1 MSKKYIDADAIQD
14 RAFQLNFDFRITE
27 RELAIVNRLLLE
39 APTADV
45 VEVKHGKWI
54 EKWSGHFKTDVPRCS
69 LCFNASPFK
78 YNYCPTCG
86 ADMGRKE
93 DAEEIR

>member
-1 MSKKYIDADAIQD
+1 MAKRYYDYETLCDGMHDVVLKNGALHRCIDAGMI
-14 RAFQLNFDFRITE
+14 L
-27 RELAIVNRLLLE
+27 EL
-39 APTADV
+39 PQADV

-54 EKWSGHFKTDVPRCS
+54 EKRNGHFKTDVPRCS
-69 LCFNASPFK
+69 LCSNASPFK

-93 DAEEIR
+93 DAKIH